1 MSFAFLSRSGYYKR
15 LPRLLSV
22 GLVAGLFFWLI
33 DAVIHAYVLQQG
45 GLAEQLFAP
54 RAGNI
59 IIRVLVIL
67 LSLAFGFHTNHLLY
81 RRELVEQKLRASE
94 EKYRRLVELSP
105 DAIAIQS
112 REHIVFANSASA
124 RFFGA
129 ETPQRLLGK
138 SVWDFVPSEER
149 QAVSRRYRQMME
161 TGRPSPLMEQ
171 RFVRLDGTEVEAEV
185 AAAPFRYEGQPA
197 ILAIFRDISERKRAE
212 EELVKLRKA
221 VETSGEVIFLTDRT
235 GIITY
240 INPEFT
246 RLYGFSAEEV
256 VGRVTPRILKSGVM
270 QRKDY
275 EIFWEM
281 LLNKQVVK
289 GELVNKCKDGRLL
302 TVESSA
308 NPILDENG
316 EIVGFLAI
324 QRDISERKR
333 AEEELRQRNK
343 ELSALNAIAA
353 TVSQSFELR
362 QIIRESLRQV
372 LQLDILGDEAY
383 GMLFLLDEKTH
394 SMALAAS
401 QGVPQGHPCLASP
414 PQVGECL
421 CGRAVESG
429 RVIVAREGWQ
439 DARHTRRW
447 EGRAE
452 HTDVCLPLSAR
463 GNTLGVLA
471 ISLPAQSRIA
481 SGDIELLQ
489 SVAGQISVA
498 IENARLRELKE
509 RAIVE
514 ERERI
519 ARELHD
525 GLAQLLTYINT
536 KVIAARLRLR
546 RNQFDGADEYLQQL
560 EEATQTLFIDV
571 REAVLNLRM
580 SGEIGGGF
588 PTLIADYTANF
599 TKLSGL
605 PVEIDITPQAQDLP
619 IPLGAQL
626 QLLRIIQGA
635 LSNVRKHA
643 SATHARIDLRLQ
655 NGLMELVIADDGCGF
670 DPEQAA
676 EDGRLHFGLLT
687 MKERAEDIG
696 AELAVHSAPGSGT
709 RVIVHLK
716 IEETT
721 P

>member
-1 MSFAFLSRSGYYKR
+1 MSLAFLAHPGYYKR

-22 GLVAGLFFWLI
+22 GLAAGLFFWLI
-33 DAVIHAYVLQQG
+33 DAVIHARILQQG
-45 GLAEQLFAP
+45 ALAGQLFAP
-54 RAGNI
+54 RAGNL

-124 RFFGA
+124 RFLGA
-129 ETPQRLLGK
+129 ATPQHLLGK
-138 SVWDFVPSEER
+138 SVWDFIPPEER

-171 RFVRLDGTEVEAEV
+171 RFVRMDGSEAAAEV

-256 VGRVTPRILKSGVM
+256 VGQVTPRILKSGMM
-270 QRKDY
+270 QRQDY

-324 QRDISERKR
+324 QRDVSERKR

-383 GMLFLLDEKTH
+383 GMLFLLDEKTS

-401 QGVPQGHPCLASP
+401 QGAPPEHPCLSSP
-414 PQVGECL
+414 PQAGECL
-421 CGRAVESG
+421 CGLAVETG
-429 RVIVAREGWQ
+429 RVIVTRGGAQ

-447 EGRAE
+447 AGRTE
-452 HTDVCLPLSAR
+452 HTDVCLPLNAR
-463 GNTLGVLA
+463 GSTLGVLV
-471 ISLPAQSRIA
+471 ISLPAESRIA
-481 SGDIELLQ
+481 SGDIALLQ
-489 SVAGQISVA
+489 SIAGQISVA

-546 RNQFDGADEYLQQL
+546 RNQLNGADEYLQQL

-588 PTLIADYTANF
+588 PALIADYTANF

-605 PVEIDITPQAQDLP
+605 PVEIDIAPQVQTLP

-643 SATHARIDLRLQ
+643 SAARARIDVRVQ
-655 NGLMELVIADDGCGF
+655 GGLMELVIADDGRGF
-670 DPEQAA
+670 DPENATA
-676 EDGRLHFGLLT
+676 DGRLHFGLLT
-687 MKERAEDIG
+687 MQERAADIG
-696 AELAVHSAPGSGT
+696 AEFAVQSAPGSGT
-709 RVIVHLK
+709 RIIVRLK
-716 IEETT
+716 IEETNA
-721 P
+721 